1 MQKDTAAKI
10 FAAVNQLLLKSA
22 QTLQQEAFE
31 RGLPGWRER
40 EYSGNF
46 DFDGAPPTALS
57 ARSWPS
63 NAADICSAP
72 FRSFLKLPSY
82 LHRRSKHRLDSLE
95 RRLCSKSRASN
106 SNLEIITKLKEA
118 ADGNGFQAIV

>member
-10 FAAVNQLLLKSA
+10 SAAVKQLLLKTT
-22 QTLQQEAFE
+22 QTLQETFE
-31 RGLPGWRER
+31 RGLRRLERER
-40 EYSGNF
+40 AEYSGNF
-46 DFDGAPPTALS
+46 DFGGAPPPPALR

-82 LHRRSKHRLDSLE
+82 LRRRSKHCLESLE
-95 RRLCSKSRASN
+95 
-106 SNLEIITKLKEA
+106 
-118 ADGNGFQAIV
+118 